1 MVAEKDKNEYNGINT
16 YERMHA
22 EMKKTL
28 AFMLA
33 TAMLMALCSF
43 AAAQEGDYMIFEG
56 KKTAQ
61 GKDAMLDFYFTEHV
75 GGAFDATAM
84 TKGSK
89 LVLEYDGPEKDG
101 VYLALISHS
110 GGNRWL
116 TIHPN
121 KVTKLENGRCQAEFL
136 YISLSMKMGG
146 LFNLLDEIRP
156 LCASDE
162 KVTLY
167 SVKYVEGDGIPVN
180 YGPSDWLKPG
190 DGIAFLGDSITQ
202 NVYYNEGDFNTLLG
216 REDCVNFGIGSQTS
230 VHMLNRIDEIAAR
243 DYKQLVI
250 WCGINDMGSSTPA
263 QIAGRVEQMVHIM
276 RETNPGIRFTIIST
290 LPTTDAFFRGAQ
302 HKIAELND
310 LYRAFADANED
321 ISFCDVYP
329 YFLADNGYCKPE
341 LMIDGLHPNSEGYK
355 ILKEHLPAH
364 LLPET

>member
-1 MVAEKDKNEYNGINT
+1 MK
-16 YERMHA
+16 RMMA
-22 EMKKTL
+22 L
-28 AFMLA
+28 WL
-33 TAMLMALCSF
+33 AMLLAGSLFPF
-43 AAAQEGDYMIFEG
+43 AWAQEGNMTIFEG

-75 GGAFDATAM
+75 GGSFDATAM

-101 VYLALISHS
+101 LYLALISHS

-116 TIHPN
+116 TINPN
-121 KVTKLENGRCQAEFL
+121 RVNVLENGRCEAEFL
-136 YISLSMKMGG
+136 YISLSMKLGG

-167 SVKYVEGDGIPVN
+167 SVKYVEGDGVPVT

-190 DGIAFLGDSITQ
+190 EGIAFLGDSITQ

-216 REDCVNFGIGSQTS
+216 RKDCVNFGIGSQTS
-230 VHMLNRIDEIAAR
+230 VHMLNRIDEIAGR
-243 DYKQLVI
+243 NYKQLVI

-263 QIAGRVEQMVHIM
+263 QIAGRVEKMVEIM

-329 YFLADNGYCKPE
+329 YFLGDNGYCKPE

-355 ILKEHLPAH
+355 ILAQHLPAH
-364 LLPET
+364 LLPEM

>member
-1 MVAEKDKNEYNGINT
+1 MKGII
-16 YERMHA
+16 A
-22 EMKKTL
+22 GL
-28 AFMLA
+28 LVLIIFGGFCIAAF
-33 TAMLMALCSF
+33 
-43 AAAQEGDYMIFEG
+43 AQEGDFVIFEG
-56 KKTAQ
+56 RKTAQ

-75 GGAFDATAM
+75 GGQFDATAM
-84 TKGSK
+84 TNGSK

-116 TIHPN
+116 TVKPDR
-121 KVTKLENGRCQAEFL
+121 VVKLDNGRCEAYFG
-136 YISLSMKMGG
+136 YTTLSMKLMR

-167 SVKYVEGDGIPVN
+167 SVKYVEGDGKPVPC
-180 YGPSDWLKPG
+180 GPSDWLKPST
-190 DGIAFLGDSITQ
+190 GIAFLGDSITQ
-202 NVYYNEGDFNTLLG
+202 NVFYNEGDFNTLLG
-216 REDCVNFGIGSQTS
+216 RKDCVNFGIGSQTS

-263 QIAGRVEQMVHIM
+263 QIADRVEKMVEIM
-276 RETNPGIRFTIIST
+276 RETNPGMRFTIIST

-310 LYRAFADANED
+310 LYRAFAEANED

-329 YFLADNGYCKPE
+329 YFLGDNGYCKPE

-364 LLPET
+364 LLPEE